1 MPHLLRHLLIDECS
15 LIDHTKTEERNEVYI
30 SKLAL
35 AVGRGILRP
44 TFENERSIQDRHPT
58 SKLHVLLRRETSS
71 PFDPSVVRGPHSA
84 LRPLVATGTCEEE
97 IRIGAEDPP
106 AEANGYDRHADEA

>member
-1 MPHLLRHLLIDECS
+1 MPHLLRPLLINEYS
-15 LIDHTKTEERNEVYI
+15 LIDHTKTEERSEVYV

-44 TFENERSIQDRHPT
+44 KFENERSIQDRHPT
-58 SKLHVLLRRETSS
+58 SKPHVSLLRTAY
-71 PFDPSVVRGPHSA
+71 PLFDPSVVRGPHSA
-84 LRPLVATGTCEEE
+84 LRPLVATDACEEE
-97 IRIGAEDPP
+97 TRIGAEDSP